1 MSEPRK
7 RRKQRFENSAAVLG
21 IIVVVIFLAVAVLVR
36 GSSLKSQNR
45 EYQAVEESLDA
56 AIQEEERKSEELQER
71 KVYVK
76 TKEYIIEKA
85 REIFKLKMPDEI
97 IVQPEN

>member
-1 MSEPRK
+1 MSGPR
-7 RRKQRFENSAAVLG
+7 RRKQRIENRAAILG
-21 IIVVVIFLAVAVLVR
+21 IVVVVAFLAFAVSFR
-36 GSSLKSQNR
+36 GSSLRAQNR
-45 EYQAVEESLDA
+45 EYQAIEESLDA
-56 AIQEEERKSEELQER
+56 EIQNEERKSEELEER

-85 REIFKLKMPDEI
+85 REIFKLKMKDEI

>member
-1 MSEPRK
+1 MSEPRR
-7 RRKQRFENSAAVLG
+7 RRKQRFENRAAIVG
-21 IIVVVIFLAVAVLVR
+21 IIVVVLFLAVAVSVR
-36 GSSLKSQNR
+36 GSSLRQKNR
-45 EYQAVEESLDA
+45 EYQAMEESLDTEIRA
-56 AIQEEERKSEELQER
+56 EERNSEKLREQ